1 MDCVPGVVAASRT
14 STVQDGCVRLLDALY
29 RAHTDSGETGHIR
42 KNLSSLYETQDPY
55 TWNYSEFP
63 DFYSAYKRPY
73 LRYWR
78 GLMSHFH
85 ILCSPIPDLQNGIGF
100 LPLSSRAGP
109 GPVNITCVQYLLIQQ
124 FYAIHFAIHLVLPVF
139 CDREGFLV
147 VFECRDSDQS

>member
-42 KNLSSLYETQDPY
+42 KNSSLYEPLDPY

-63 DFYSAYKRPY
+63 YFYSAYKRPY

-100 LPLSSRAGP
+100 VLLSRGETKRTKKERDPFYGTRSNRARSTPALGQAVSSYSLKR
-109 GPVNITCVQYLLIQQ
+109 GVYLVQI
-124 FYAIHFAIHLVLPVF
+124 
-139 CDREGFLV
+139 
-147 VFECRDSDQS
+147 